1 VTPPASGA
9 TGAISELWLK
19 VTPPRVPRH
28 LLARPHLSSTAASLA
43 DRPVILVRAPPGFG
57 KTSLLAQWR
66 LEHLAQGTVVAW
78 LSAQPR
84 DEPDRLAQCLAL
96 SVRISSGRQTFCH
109 TLLEGAA
116 PGGLEGITAWLAEL
130 ARAAFDTVLFV
141 DEADSLPEASRE
153 ALVYLL
159 RNAPANLR
167 CVIAARP
174 DFRLDIEDLVAYG
187 RCIEIGAGMLRFRL
201 EESLELA
208 HVQLN
213 ARIDNDTAARLHE
226 LTEGWPLGLQLAVS
240 AIAAGAEPRAAVS
253 GMAGRLGELR
263 EHLVGVLLSNLD
275 TADVDFLVRIS
286 ILEDVHPDLSRSLSG
301 DDHAPVRLARLARDT
316 PVFVAGE
323 HSEWMRMSV
332 LARETLRRRFTA
344 LPASMQGQAHARAA
358 AWLDEHGLL
367 EPAARHAL
375 AAGLHDKAY
384 ELAER
389 SLYESIMKRGRQST
403 VLGWMADLPDQ
414 ELDRR
419 PRLLLAAAWS
429 LAISERHEEAGRLVQ
444 RLLAQP
450 EADDALRCEGALIL
464 GGAAVFA
471 DEPDRFAE
479 LHDPWSQEPPLH
491 DSMLLNVH
499 ANRTA
504 YRALLEGDPALA
516 RLRRQ
521 HLAPHEDLGHA
532 VEYVD
537 RWGEFIIALTYLWE
551 GQVRLAENLLR
562 PALAGTEGEQG
573 RRSPFA
579 CMLAALLAASVWE
592 RDHPDEAASMLADRL
607 DVLERCGLPE
617 SLLLAYRT
625 LVRIAVAEG
634 AEHRAIELLDAME
647 AVGAARRLPRLRV
660 ASLADRVRMHARRYR
675 AQTCRDLCR
684 RIEDLLDDPALPQ
697 GRLWRRSVAVMRD
710 LAFAYA
716 SIAAQDWRGA
726 LQSLAGAGETAQR
739 LRLGRAHVEVLGL
752 RAFALDRCGE
762 QAQPLLREAMGL
774 AQAYGLQRVLP
785 DAHPDLGEW
794 IRQSAGTVPDAPM
807 VPSVPLRPRQ
817 QRGLPKPAAGPGA
830 MLTAKEREVLD
841 LLARHLSNKEIGRA
855 MQAGETTVKWHVKN
869 LFAKLD
875 AGTRKQ
881 VVLRA
886 RILGLLPPA

>member
-1 VTPPASGA
+1 MTTPSASG
-9 TGAISELWLK
+9 TPISELRLK

-28 LLARPHLSSTAASLA
+28 LLARPHLSLNAERLA
-43 DRPVILVRAPPGFG
+43 DRPVILVQAPPGFG

-78 LSAQPR
+78 LSAQAR

-96 SVRISSGRQTFCH
+96 SVRMASGRQTFCH
-109 TLLEGAA
+109 ILLEAA
-116 PGGLEGITAWLAEL
+116 TPGGLEGITIWLAEL
-130 ARAAFDTVLFV
+130 AQAAFSTVLFV
-141 DEADSLPEASRE
+141 DEADNLPAASRE

-167 CVIAARP
+167 CVIAARN
-174 DFRLDIEDLVAYG
+174 DAWLDVADLVTYG
-187 RCIEIGAGMLRFRL
+187 QCIEIGPALLRFRL
-201 EESLELA
+201 EESLELV
-208 HVQLN
+208 HGQLD

-226 LTEGWPLGLQLAVS
+226 LTEGWPLGLQLALS
-240 AIAAGAEPRAAVS
+240 GISAGAEPRAAVS
-253 GMAGRLGELR
+253 GLAGRLGELR
-263 EHLVGVLLSNLD
+263 EYLVGVLLSNLD
-275 TADVDFLVRIS
+275 ATDVDFLVRVS
-286 ILEDVHPDLSRSLSG
+286 ILEDVHPDLCRSLSG
-301 DDHAPVRLARLARDT
+301 DDDALARLVRLARDT
-316 PVFVAGE
+316 PLFVAGE
-323 HSEWMRMSV
+323 HSDWMRMSM
-332 LARETLRRRFTA
+332 LAREALRQRFAA
-344 LPASMQGQAHARAA
+344 LPASTQEQTHARAA
-358 AWLDEHGLL
+358 AWLDEHRML

-375 AAGLHDKAY
+375 AAGLRDKAY

-389 SLYESIMKRGRQST
+389 SLYGSILRRGRQST

-414 ELDRR
+414 ELGRR

-429 LAISERHEEAGRLVQ
+429 LAISERHKEASRLVE
-444 RLLAQP
+444 RLLALP
-450 EADDALRCEGALIL
+450 GADDALRCEGALIL

-479 LHDPWSQEPPLH
+479 LHDPWSQAPPLH
-491 DSMLLNVH
+491 DPLLLDVH

-504 YRALLEGDPALA
+504 YRTLLEGEPALA
-516 RLRRQ
+516 RLRQQQRAARQ
-521 HLAPHEDLGHA
+521 AFGQA
-532 VEYVD
+532 IAYVD
-537 RWGEFIIALTYLWE
+537 RWGELIIALTYLWE
-551 GQVRLAENLLR
+551 GQVLLAEKLLR
-562 PALAGTEGEQG
+562 PALASAEGELG

-579 CMLAALLAASVWE
+579 CMLAALLAASLWE
-592 RDHPDEAASMLADRL
+592 RDHPGEAAALLADRL

-675 AQTCRDLCR
+675 AQTCRELCQQ
-684 RIEDLLDDPALPQ
+684 IEDLLDDPELPQ
-697 GRLWRRSVAVMRD
+697 GRLWRRSVALLRD
-710 LAFAYA
+710 LAFAHA
-716 SIAAQDWRGA
+716 AIAARDWRRA
-726 LQSLAGAGETAQR
+726 LQSLTGASEVAQQ
-739 LRLGRAHVEVLGL
+739 LKLGRAHIEVLGL

-762 QAQPLLREAMGL
+762 QAQPLLREAMDL
-774 AQAYGLQRVLP
+774 AQAYGLRRVLL

-794 IRQSAGTVPDAPM
+794 IRELAGRLPGEPARVAVPAKPQRD
-807 VPSVPLRPRQ
+807 
-817 QRGLPKPAAGPGA
+817 RGLPGSAAGTGA
-830 MLTAKEREVLD
+830 VLTAKEREVLD

-855 MQAGETTVKWHVKN
+855 LQAGETTVKWHVKN

-886 RILGLLPPA
+886 RVLGLLPPA

>member
-1 VTPPASGA
+1 MRDDSSGKRRHRRHP
-9 TGAISELWLK
+9 ELWLK

-28 LLARPHLSSTAASLA
+28 LLARPRLLSNAESLA
-43 DRPVILVRAPPGFG
+43 DRPVILVQAPPGFG

-96 SVRISSGRQTFCH
+96 SVRMASGRQTFCH
-109 TLLEGAA
+109 TLLEAAA
-116 PGGLEGITAWLAEL
+116 PGGLEGITIWLAEL
-130 ARAAFDTVLFV
+130 ARAAFNAVLFV
-141 DEADSLPEASRE
+141 DEADNLPEASRE

-174 DFRLDIEDLVAYG
+174 DFRLDIEDLVTYG
-187 RCIEIGAGMLRFRL
+187 QCIEVGPAMLRFRL

-226 LTEGWPLGLQLAVS
+226 LTEGWPLGLQLALS
-240 AIAAGAEPRAAVS
+240 AISAGAEPRAAVS

-275 TADVDFLVRIS
+275 AADVDFLARIS
-286 ILEDVHPDLSRSLSG
+286 ILEDVHPDLCRSLSG
-301 DDHAPVRLARLARDT
+301 DDDAPARLARLGRDT
-316 PVFVAGE
+316 PVFVVGE

-332 LARETLRRRFTA
+332 LARETLRQRFAA

-403 VLGWMADLPDQ
+403 VLGWVADLPDQ

-429 LAISERHEEAGRLVQ
+429 LAISERHEEAGRLVE

-450 EADDALRCEGALIL
+450 GADDALRCEGALIL

-491 DSMLLNVH
+491 DPLLLDVH

-504 YRALLEGDPALA
+504 YRTLLEGDPALA
-516 RLRRQ
+516 RLR
-521 HLAPHEDLGHA
+521 
-532 VEYVD
+532 
-537 RWGEFIIALTYLWE
+537 T
-551 GQVRLAENLLR
+551 
-562 PALAGTEGEQG
+562 
-573 RRSPFA
+573 
-579 CMLAALLAASVWE
+579 AA
-592 RDHPDEAASMLADRL
+592 
-607 DVLERCGLPE
+607 
-617 SLLLAYRT
+617 
-625 LVRIAVAEG
+625 
-634 AEHRAIELLDAME
+634 
-647 AVGAARRLPRLRV
+647 GAARRLR
-660 ASLADRVRMHARRYR
+660 ACDRVRR
-675 AQTCRDLCR
+675 
-684 RIEDLLDDPALPQ
+684 P
-697 GRLWRRSVAVMRD
+697 
-710 LAFAYA
+710 
-716 SIAAQDWRGA
+716 
-726 LQSLAGAGETAQR
+726 
-739 LRLGRAHVEVLGL
+739 LGRAHH
-752 RAFALDRCGE
+752 RAHLPVGRAGAAR
-762 QAQPLLREAMGL
+762 RE
-774 AQAYGLQRVLP
+774 
-785 DAHPDLGEW
+785 
-794 IRQSAGTVPDAPM
+794 
-807 VPSVPLRPRQ
+807 
-817 QRGLPKPAAGPGA
+817 PAAPGPG
-830 MLTAKEREVLD
+830 ER
-841 LLARHLSNKEIGRA
+841 RG
-855 MQAGETTVKWHVKN
+855 
-869 LFAKLD
+869 
-875 AGTRKQ
+875 
-881 VVLRA
+881 
-886 RILGLLPPA
+886 